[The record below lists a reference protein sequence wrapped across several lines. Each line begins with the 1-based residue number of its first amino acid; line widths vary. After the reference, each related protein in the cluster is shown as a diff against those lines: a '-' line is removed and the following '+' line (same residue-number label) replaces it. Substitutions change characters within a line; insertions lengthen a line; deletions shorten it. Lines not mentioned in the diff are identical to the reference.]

1 MELGHPHIWLPPRGP
16 LYYLL
21 ASPLRAVIRQWNPI
35 NPNDLDIDEVRR
47 PQFSGGRHQLLRFRQ
62 IATARSAL
70 HDHVR
75 AFEGRIKAAT
85 GEKIAAAPRA
95 TFFSN
100 RAFFAA

>member
-1 MELGHPHIWLPPRGP
+1 MELGPPQNCVLQRGP
-16 LYYLL
+16 LDYLL
-21 ASPLRAVIRQWNPI
+21 ASQLRAVIRHWTPI
-35 NPNDLDIDEVRR
+35 SPNDLDIVEVRR
-47 PQFSGGRHQLLRFRQ
+47 PQFSGGRHQLLRFGQ
-62 IATARSAL
+62 IATARSAM